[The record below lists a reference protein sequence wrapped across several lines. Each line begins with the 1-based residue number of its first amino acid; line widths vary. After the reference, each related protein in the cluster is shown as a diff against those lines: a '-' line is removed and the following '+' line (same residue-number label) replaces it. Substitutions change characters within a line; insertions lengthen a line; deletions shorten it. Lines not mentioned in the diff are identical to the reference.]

1 MRRLNSL
8 AFRRHSAA
16 SATFLKEQQPM
27 VQTMNPKQCE
37 PWWKGAV
44 IYQIYPRS
52 FMDSNGDG
60 IGDLPGITARLD
72 HVASLGVDGI
82 WLSPFF
88 TSPMRDF
95 GYDISDYR
103 GIDGIFGTLADF
115 DAMLARAH
123 ALGLKVIIDQVY
135 SHTSDQHAWFA
146 ESRASRT
153 GPRADWY
160 VWADAKPDGSPPS
173 NWQSVFG
180 GAAWTWDARRGQ
192 YYLHNFLSSQADLN
206 VHNPA
211 VQEALLDVARFW
223 LDRGVD
229 GFRLDAINFAMHDLD
244 LTDNPPRPAGEGRRT
259 RPFDFQLHTY
269 NQSHPGIV
277 TFLERLRGVI
287 DGYGGDR
294 FTVAEVGGDE
304 ADAEMKAFT
313 AGDARLSS
321 AYGFDF
327 LYAEELTA
335 ALVREVI
342 GGWPGAAGEGWP
354 SWAFSNHDAPRVIS
368 RWAAPE
374 HGDAMARLCLLLLF
388 CLRGNVFLY
397 EGEELGLP
405 QAEVPFERLQDPEAI
420 ANWPQTL
427 GRDGAR
433 TPMPWAGPA
442 GITHAA
448 HGGFSSAEPWLPM
461 PDAHLD
467 LAVDVQERDSGSVLN
482 LTRALAALRRARP
495 ELRVGDFAP
504 METPEPLL
512 VFDRSLG
519 AGALRCVFN
528 LGDAPLEHA
537 LGDGWR
543 VIMAVNGA
551 TADSPLPPRSGLIA
565 ERVG

>member
-1 MRRLNSL
+1 
-8 AFRRHSAA
+8 
-16 SATFLKEQQPM
+16 
-27 VQTMNPKQCE
+27 MNPEQSE

-52 FMDSNGDG
+52 FMDANGDG

-95 GYDISDYR
+95 GYDIADYR
-103 GIDGIFGTLADF
+103 GVDSIFGTLADF
-115 DAMLARAH
+115 DAMCARAH

-135 SHTSDQHAWFA
+135 SHTSDQHAWF
-146 ESRASRT
+146 EQSRASRT

-192 YYLHNFLSSQADLN
+192 YYLHNFLSTQADLN

-229 GFRLDAINFAMHDLD
+229 GFRLDAINFAMHDLA
-244 LTDNPPRPAGEGRRT
+244 LTDNPPRPEGEGRRT
-259 RPFDFQLHTY
+259 RPFDFQLHVY

-277 TFLERLRGVI
+277 PFLERLRGVI
-287 DGYGGDR
+287 DGYPGDR

-313 AGDARLSS
+313 AGDTRLNS

-327 LYAEELTA
+327 LYAEKLSA

-342 GGWPGAAGEGWP
+342 GGWPGTAGEGWP

-388 CLRGNVFLY
+388 CLRGNIFLY
-397 EGEELGLP
+397 QGEELGLP

-442 GITHAA
+442 AAARAA
-448 HGGFSSAEPWLPM
+448 HGGFSRAEPWLPM
-461 PDAHLD
+461 PDVHLD
-467 LAVDVQERDSGSVLN
+467 LAVDVQERDAASVLN
-482 LTRALAALRRARP
+482 LTRQLAALRRARP
-495 ELRVGDFAP
+495 ELRIGDFAP
-504 METPEPLL
+504 IETPEPLL
-512 VFDRSLG
+512 VFDRSTQ

-528 LGDAPLEHA
+528 LGDAPLDHA
-537 LGDGWR
+537 LEAGWR

-551 TADSPLPPRSGLIA
+551 GVGASLPPRSGMIA
-565 ERVG
+565 ERVE